1 MGGSRKRCKSRERL
15 FISMIKLIDLLESP
29 QNAGVTIQVSKDDVE
44 GVMGVDIYNSE
55 DTKVGNFA
63 LESYDGGKVWTI
75 VGADIEEQYRGKGYY
90 RQALISLVNKYP
102 QIKVVSA
109 FRSPEADRAW
119 QSLIKKAG
127 ADYKVTSRKV
137 DGEIEHYLSKN

>member
-1 MGGSRKRCKSRERL
+1 
-15 FISMIKLIDLLESP
+15 MIKLIDLLE
-29 QNAGVTIQVSKDDVE
+29 NAESGKPTIKVTKKNDEE
-44 GVMGVDIYNSE
+44 GVMEVDIY
-55 DTKVGNFA
+55 DPTGTKVGNFA
-63 LESYDGGKVWTI
+63 LESYDGGETWTI
-75 VGADIEEQYRGKGYY
+75 VGADIEEQHRGKGYY

-102 QIKVVSA
+102 QIKIVSA
-109 FRSPEADRAW
+109 FRSPEANRAW

>member
-1 MGGSRKRCKSRERL
+1 
-15 FISMIKLIDLLESP
+15 MIKLIDLLE
-29 QNAGVTIQVSKDDVE
+29 NAESSKPTIEVTKNDQE
-44 GVMGVDIYNSE
+44 GVMEVNIYDPE
-55 DTKVGNFA
+55 GTKVGNFA

-75 VGADIEEQYRGKGYY
+75 IGADIEEQYRGKGYY
-90 RQALISLVNKYP
+90 RQALISLVNRYP

-119 QSLIKKAG
+119 QSLINRAG

-137 DGEIEHYLSKN
+137 DDEIEHYLSKN